1 MGEERKDSTID
12 NGMAEENSNITEESQ
27 IVSDGEEEKGE
38 FIMNDNN
45 SRKANDGQNEKKP
58 LSKRI
63 LSGIM
68 ELMLYVVIAL
78 VCIFVIPKYVVQR
91 TEVSGPSMESA
102 LQNKDSIL
110 VEKLSYRF
118 GEPKRFDVVIFYHF
132 FEDEYEE
139 DGQKAVHDKK
149 DEDSY
154 EFYVKRII
162 GLPGETVQIVDETIY
177 INGEPLEENYGK
189 DPISY
194 QGVAAD
200 PIKLGD
206 DEYFVLGD
214 NREVSKDSRYAEVG
228 NVKKDL
234 IVGKAWLRVYPFNKI
249 GFLAINEK
257 GAF

>member
-1 MGEERKDSTID
+1 MSEEKKDGVIGND
-12 NGMAEENSNITEESQ
+12 IVEENSNVTEEQEVISSSESAEQ
-27 IVSDGEEEKGE
+27 EI
-38 FIMNDNN
+38 NN
-45 SRKANDGQNEKKP
+45 VDKEKKP

-63 LSGIM
+63 LSGGM

-91 TEVSGPSMESA
+91 TEVSGPSMEST
-102 LQNKDSIL
+102 LHDKDSIL

-132 FEDEYEE
+132 FDDEFAEAGE
-139 DGQKAVHDKK
+139 KIVHDKK

-154 EFYVKRII
+154 DFYVKRII
-162 GLPGETVQIVDETIY
+162 GLPGETVQIVGETIY

-189 DPISY
+189 DPITY
-194 QGVAAD
+194 EGVAEE
-200 PIKLGD
+200 PIKLGK

-214 NREVSKDSRYAEVG
+214 NREVSQDSRYEEVG
-228 NVKKDL
+228 NVKKEL

-249 GFLAINEK
+249 GFLAIN
-257 GAF
+257 